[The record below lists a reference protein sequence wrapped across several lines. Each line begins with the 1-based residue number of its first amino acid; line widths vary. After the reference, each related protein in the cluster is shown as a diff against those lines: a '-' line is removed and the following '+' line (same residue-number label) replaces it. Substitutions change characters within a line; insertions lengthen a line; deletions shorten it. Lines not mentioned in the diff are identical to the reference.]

1 MYHALRFITDCKYST
16 HHCELYKRLAWPSL
30 SIQRKMHWYL
40 LIYTA
45 IMGYLPFYLC
55 YFLQRASPGNYLLC
69 SQSNYNL
76 CEPLVRTELG
86 KTSFKLCR
94 HFRLESSPK
103 ADEVTKLDLMIIL
116 SFLLHNLE
124 SELVVRNCFNR
135 LYVGML
141 VFVLYVCL

>member
-1 MYHALRFITDCKYST
+1 MSSTFLLVLDYGDVVYQYAPYYLLVSSDALHHGALRFITDCKYST

-55 YFLQRASPGNYLLC
+55 YFLFNYSLC

-76 CEPLVRTELG
+76 CVPLVRTELQ
-86 KTSFKLCR
+86 
-94 HFRLESSPK
+94 
-103 ADEVTKLDLMIIL
+103 
-116 SFLLHNLE
+116 NLA
-124 SELVVRNCFNR
+124 L
-135 LYVGML
+135 
-141 VFVLYVCL
+141 